1 MGRQVMRLQEQL
13 EMANGAISELT
24 EDVEKANHRAD
35 KTHKDSLLGLE
46 QVIKSYE
53 LFSFKT

>member
-1 MGRQVMRLQEQL
+1 MRLQEQL

-35 KTHKDSLLGLE
+35 KTHKDSLLALE